1 MGSSLTH
8 KVVERIRVVQERVF
22 SSSIH
27 RVLGEVSSGLQV
39 PFVEQGGGDHEAFLA
54 VPNRLIGNQPV
65 NDTVTWMGPS
75 ERRLTLLKNKA
86 LTAASGE
93 LQSTRGS
100 YLFHRPCYS
109 KKEK

>member
-8 KVVERIRVVQERVF
+8 KVIEGIRVVQERVF

-39 PFVEQGGGDHEAFLA
+39 PFVEQGGGDHKAFLA
-54 VPNRLIGNQPV
+54 VPNRLIGNKPI

-75 ERRLTLLKNKA
+75 ERRLILFFKEQGGVARLSWRV
-86 LTAASGE
+86 SG
-93 LQSTRGS
+93 R
-100 YLFHRPCYS
+100 
-109 KKEK
+109 